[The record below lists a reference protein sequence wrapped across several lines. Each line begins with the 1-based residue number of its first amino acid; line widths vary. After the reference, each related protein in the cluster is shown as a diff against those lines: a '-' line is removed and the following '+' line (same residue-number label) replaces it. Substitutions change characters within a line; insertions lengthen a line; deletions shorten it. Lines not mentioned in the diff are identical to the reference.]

1 MEDKS
6 FKLGGEDLV
15 KNTQFKMVNG
25 KKLWRVTSVINAMN
39 PPTYTVPED
48 ELLQYAARGTLVHLE
63 ASLLLGHG
71 ISLDEKREAEKT
83 LNEGSLKL
91 QAINPEVVKNFMAQF
106 PEFKW
111 EEAIVETFLWDEVM
125 GLCGTC
131 DLIISKGQDRHLV
144 IADWK
149 TASSYGKDKRD
160 LYFKQMAAYSLM
172 LPLPERDEIKG
183 FYIFPLN
190 PKNARGWGE
199 PIFTNEV
206 KKYQTD
212 FLADLLKFQSLTK

>member
-1 MEDKS
+1 
-6 FKLGGEDLV
+6 
-15 KNTQFKMVNG
+15 MVNG

-39 PPTYTVPED
+39 PPSFTVPD
-48 ELLQYAARGTLVHLE
+48 EELAQYAARGTLVHLE
-63 ASLLLGHG
+63 AALILGHG
-71 ISLDEKREAEKT
+71 ISLNEKRECEEILAKGN
-83 LNEGSLKL
+83 LQLK
-91 QAINPEVVKNFMAQF
+91 AIDPSVVKSFIAQF

-111 EEAIVETFLWDEVM
+111 EEAKVETFMWDEAM

-131 DLIISKGQDRHLV
+131 DLIISKGQDRRLV

-160 LYFKQMAAYSLM
+160 LYFKQMAAYSLI

-212 FLADLLKFQSLTK
+212 FLADLLAFQSLTKS